1 MLIKKIKKQNIII
14 LGSKSFIGKEI
25 IKKLNNKHLIL
36 IHRKKIDLEKKNS
49 IFKLRKLYK
58 KNDILV
64 FIAAI
69 APVKNIEM
77 LNRNLIICE
86 NVLKSLENIKLKHLV
101 YISSDA
107 VYSDNKLKLNEASI
121 TIPNS
126 LHGFMHLIRE
136 NMLQSIN
143 CSKTIIRP
151 TLVYGENDPHNGYG
165 PNKFIRNAQTKKEI
179 SLFGKGEEKRDH
191 INVEDVAKIVKAS
204 ISTKYNGIVNAV
216 SGKAI
221 SFDKI
226 ANQLKILYPHI
237 NIKYVPRK
245 GPMPHNGYRAFNNS
259 KLKSI
264 FPKIELTNLSSWIK
278 KKIRYN

>member
-1 MLIKKIKKQNIII
+1 MSVKKRMKQRIII

-25 IKKLNNKHLIL
+25 IKKLNKNNLIL
-36 IHRKKIDLEKKNS
+36 VSRKKIDLEKKSS
-49 IFKLRKLYK
+49 ILKLRKLYK

-69 APVKNIEM
+69 APVKNVEM

-86 NVLKSLENIKLKHLV
+86 NILKSLDKVILKHLV

-107 VYSDNKLKLNEASI
+107 VYCDNKLKLNEASL

-136 NMLQSIN
+136 NMLQNIN

-165 PNKFIRNAQTKKEI
+165 PNQFIRYAQSKKEI

-191 INVEDVAKIVKAS
+191 INVEDVAEIAKDS
-204 ISTKYNGIVNAV
+204 INKRFNGIVNAV
-216 SGKAI
+216 SGKVI
-221 SFDKI
+221 SFHEI
-226 ANQLKILYPHI
+226 AKKLKILYPDI
-237 NIKYVPRK
+237 NIKYIPRK

-259 KLKSI
+259 KIKSI
-264 FPKIELTNLSSWIK
+264 FPKIQLTNLSSWIK

>member
-1 MLIKKIKKQNIII
+1 MLVKKKKQRIII

-25 IKKLNNKHLIL
+25 IKKLHKNHLIL
-36 IHRKKIDLEKKNS
+36 VSRKKIDLEKKSS
-49 IFKLRKLYK
+49 ILKLRKLFK

-69 APVKNIEM
+69 APVKNVEM
-77 LNRNLIICE
+77 LNKNLVICE
-86 NVLKSLENIKLKHLV
+86 NILKSLENFSLKHLI

-107 VYSDNKLKLNEASI
+107 VYSDHKLKLDETSL

-136 NMLQSIN
+136 NMLQNIN
-143 CSKTIIRP
+143 CTKTIIRP

-165 PNKFIRNAQTKKEI
+165 PNQFIRYAQSKKEI

-191 INVEDVAKIVKAS
+191 INVKDVAEIVKAS
-204 ISTKYNGIVNAV
+204 INKRFNGIINAV
-216 SGKAI
+216 SGNVI
-221 SFDKI
+221 SFHEIAKI
-226 ANQLKILYPHI
+226 IKILYPNT
-237 NIKYVPRK
+237 NIKYIPRK
-245 GPMPHNGYRAFNNS
+245 GPMPHNGYRAFNNN

-264 FPKIELTNLSSWIK
+264 FPKIQLTNLPSWIK